1 MQATATTYDLQEH
14 IGRMLT
20 KHAADRMN
28 TRRLPPA
35 AISATIAYGR
45 IVHIRGAEIHVIG
58 RKEVER
64 GERDGIDL
72 SRYEGVQVVCGGDG
86 TILTV
91 YRNSNFRTLRPRHG
105 RRRAYRWY
113 R

>member
-1 MQATATTYDLQEH
+1 MQATTRSYDFQEH

-45 IVHIRGAEIHVIG
+45 IVHIRGADIHVIG

-64 GERDGIDL
+64 GEREGIDL

-105 RRRAYRWY
+105 RRR
-113 R
+113 